1 MVATKKSFDR
11 EKMYRKIMPT
21 YYDNT
26 EVEVEY
32 EEQPKKPE
40 LTVVPFNPKVNTK
53 SDDMETSLL
62 YNKEINRLRDRDE
75 KVVLYNITEKLVME
89 KLDVVLNSM
98 NCCKCDRCKMD
109 IIAMSLNELEPE
121 YVVKTKGM
129 IEDEDV
135 QKEISQKVTTVVFK
149 AALLVR
155 KKPRH

>member
-1 MVATKKSFDR
+1 MASKKSFDR

-32 EEQPKKPE
+32 EEEIKKPE

-53 SDDMETSLL
+53 IEDIDSSLL
-62 YNKEINRLRDRDE
+62 YSKEINRLRDRDE

-109 IIAMSLNELEPE
+109 IIAMSLNELEPQ

-129 IEDEDV
+129 IEDKDTLN
-135 QKEISQKVTTVVFK
+135 EISQKVTTAVFK
-149 AALLVR
+149 AALTVR